1 MKDWWNV
8 CIALSLLF
16 MDPMGY
22 LSNAITNA
30 SFKKCIF
37 GVRIA
42 LVNSLASF
50 FTYSS
55 ILAER
60 MVKFY
65 IYVENS
71 QLIIFMHPVCVLI
84 AKSTEEKRFFKN
96 SVQKWGSKDTFY
108 NIFSFKNNMVEW
120 DKIVLMVFHRCMA
133 EL

>member
-1 MKDWWNV
+1 
-8 CIALSLLF
+8 

-22 LSNAITNA
+22 LSYAITNA

-50 FTYSS
+50 FTYMYSS

-71 QLIIFMHPVCVLI
+71 QLIIFMHPVCVII

-96 SVQKWGSKDTFY
+96 SVRKWGSNDTFY
-108 NIFSFKNNMVEW
+108 NIFSFKNNMVE
-120 DKIVLMVFHRCMA
+120 
-133 EL
+133 